1 MKLIQQCS
9 EEEVKYLI
17 RWLEGNLRTGVAEL
31 TVIAS
36 LARAIC
42 YTPPHLINTEMQV
55 LNQKKEMRHEAFNE
69 LCAATELAIKEASC
83 EYPDY
88 GAVIE

>member
-1 MKLIQQCS
+1 MQKESLIVKLIQECS

-31 TVIAS
+31 TVIAA

-42 YTPPHLINTEMQV
+42 YTPPQLINTDMQV
-55 LNQKKEMRHEAFNE
+55 LNRRKEMR
-69 LCAATELAIKEASC
+69 TE
-83 EYPDY
+83 
-88 GAVIE
+88 